1 MSTSRPF
8 TYNPG
13 SIIPGTEKFG
23 NLSVGIPTA
32 GFESTGLQWWN
43 GPNEDLGYVIAKT
56 NVDISGNPLQP
67 TPIIGQLGNV
77 AFNRTKTW
85 MYSELVGLSNLITGQ
100 NFTTPDDSKTW
111 LESNGYWTSWERS
124 IPNDIKNFTDSVI
137 FDMGFIESENT
148 INDYI
153 NEIGTGLYDTAS
165 LFITPNGVDEG
176 KLFSLKPSDR
186 SGDMIVSRSTSGS
199 RISSDSLIEPVPYN
213 LFPGSENF
221 SLSRFNYYANVVIAT
236 NIGGSPIGTNTV
248 TKYSPSASVNSYLA
262 FSNSVRFFYTN
273 SIINISVYAKIG
285 ECTTF
290 DLGGYF
296 GNESAIFNLQTGV
309 ITPRSANVLS
319 YSMEDVEDGWYR
331 CKVTYKFTNPIGN
344 GFLYAGITRVVSPVY
359 NGINGMYF
367 WGFQVTETSNTLPYF
382 PTINRIN
389 LPRISY
395 INANPYILIEP
406 QRTNLFTFSAGNLST
421 YGISGGAISNALSSI
436 NGFTNSI
443 QIGTNFSY
451 AYKTTFAPVIGTGY
465 YLSVF
470 IQMDDNSIPVGGTS
484 TSTGDFVFVFSGQL
498 LPVTKIQR
506 IGTSDVYRCSAYRVA
521 TGTSASIGVIKYST
535 QSIKPFRFT
544 GIQLEVG
551 TNETSYIET
560 LGSTATRNTDVVS
573 KTGVSGLIGQTEGT
587 IYIEAFMNDNRD
599 QRISGIEGLNGL
611 QNRIIFNYG
620 ATRYA
625 VQFVSNNVFT
635 QIFTDINRPL
645 GKTKLC
651 VKYGGGAYKFFHNG
665 LLIGTNSSPTPISM
679 DKINLGTTPSIPNN
693 EILNGG
699 IKSFIVWKTQLT
711 DQQCI
716 DLTTL

>member
-8 TYNPG
+8 TYYTG
-13 SIIPGTEKFG
+13 SLIPGTEKFG
-23 NLSVGIPTA
+23 NLTVGIPTA

-43 GPNEDLGYVIAKT
+43 GPDEDLGYVIAKT
-56 NVDISGNPLQP
+56 RVDINGDPLQP
-67 TPIIGQLGNV
+67 TPIPGQLGNV

-85 MYSELVGLSNLITGQ
+85 MYSEFVGLTNLITGQ
-100 NFTTPDDSKTW
+100 NLTTPEDSKTW
-111 LESNGYWTSWERS
+111 LQSNGYWTSWASS
-124 IPNDIKNFTDSVI
+124 IPNDIENFIDSVI
-137 FDMGFIESENT
+137 FDVGFIESESS
-148 INDYI
+148 ISDYI
-153 NEIGTGLYDTAS
+153 DEIGTTLYDSAS

-176 KLFSLKPSDR
+176 KLFALKPPDR
-186 SGDMIVSRSTSGS
+186 SGDMTVVRSTAGT
-199 RISSDSLIEPVPYN
+199 RISLDSLIQDYPYN

-221 SLSRFNYYANVVIAT
+221 SLTRFNYNSNVVLSI
-236 NIGGSPIGTNTV
+236 NLPGSPIGTNTV
-248 TKYSPSASVNSYLA
+248 SKYSPSSISNHLA
-262 FSNSVRFFYTN
+262 FSGTVRFFYTN
-273 SIINISVYAKIG
+273 SIVNMSVYAKIG

-296 GNESAIFNLQTGV
+296 NNESAIFNLQTGG
-309 ITPRSANVLS
+309 ITPRSANVLA
-319 YSMEDVEDGWYR
+319 YSMEDVGNGWYR
-331 CKVTYKFTNPIGN
+331 CKVTYKFTNAIGN

-382 PTINRIN
+382 PTISRVN

-395 INANPYILIEP
+395 INANPHILIEP
-406 QRTNLFTFSAGNLST
+406 QRTNLFTFSAGTLSN

-443 QIGTNFSY
+443 QIASNFSY
-451 AYKTTFAPVIGTGY
+451 AYKTTFTPAIGTGY

-470 IQMDDNSIPVGGTS
+470 IQMDDNSTPVGGSS
-484 TSTGDFVFVFSGQL
+484 TTTGDFVFVFGGQL
-498 LPVTKIQR
+498 LAVSKIQR
-506 IGTSDVYRCSAYRVA
+506 IGTSDVYRCSAYKVA
-521 TGTSASIGVIKYST
+521 TSTSASIGVIKYSS
-535 QSIKPFRFT
+535 QSTKPFRFS
-544 GIQLEVG
+544 GIQLEIG
-551 TNETSYIET
+551 TNETSYIPT
-560 LGSTATRNTDVVS
+560 FGATSTRNTDVVS
-573 KTGVSGLIGQTEGT
+573 KTGVSSLIGQIEGT
-587 IYIEAFMNDNRD
+587 VYIEVFMNDDRD
-599 QRISGIEGLNGL
+599 QRVFGIEGLNGL

-635 QIFTDINRPL
+635 QIFTDINKPL

-651 VKYGGGAYKFFHNG
+651 VKYGGGVYKFFHNG

-679 DKINLGTTPSIPNN
+679 DKINLGTTPSITNN

-699 IKSFIVWKTQLT
+699 IKSFIIWKTQLT